1 MYHTVILEEGSF
13 IVCGIADTIVHG
25 HAVSTSILLNEII
38 YKEIMLKKRT
48 FYIDEDV
55 DTKIRVRAVQQG
67 KRFHEIASEAF
78 KFYLDNIDK
87 KKKQ

>member
-1 MYHTVILEEGSF
+1 LYHIVIIEEGSF
-13 IVCGIADTIVHG
+13 IVCGIADMIVHG
-25 HAVSTSILLNEII
+25 HAVYTSTLLNEIS
-38 YKEIMLKKRT
+38 YKQIMLKKRT

-87 KKKQ
+87 KRK

>member
-1 MYHTVILEEGSF
+1 
-13 IVCGIADTIVHG
+13 
-25 HAVSTSILLNEII
+25 
-38 YKEIMLKKRT
+38 MLKKRT

-55 DTKIRVRAVQQG
+55 DTKIRVRAVQQD